1 MPIQIRKVV
10 RPLALRGLA
19 QEYEDDFISVWVNP
33 NREMLARFEVAR
45 EETEQIKKQL
55 SALAAEKKADPKK
68 IREISDGLDE
78 ANRLLYAWYADI
90 WSQGEETSHHVTAEA
105 VEAWA
110 RTADPALW
118 LYLTSGTWRLINDH
132 LAHAKKG

>member
-33 NREMLARFEVAR
+33 NREMLARFDLAR

-55 SALAAEKKADPKK
+55 SALAAQKKADPLK
-68 IREISDGLDE
+68 IREISDGLDQ
-78 ANRLLYAWYADI
+78 ANQLLYAWYAEI
-90 WSQGEETSHHVTAEA
+90 WSQGEDASHHVTAEG
-105 VEAWA
+105 VEEWA

-118 LYLTSGTWRLINDH
+118 LYLTSGSWRLINDH

>member
-55 SALAAEKKADPKK
+55 SALASQKKADPEK
-68 IREISDGLDE
+68 IREISDGLDQ
-78 ANRLLYAWYADI
+78 ANQLLYAWYAEI
-90 WSQGEETSHHVTAEA
+90 WSQGEDARHHVMAEG

-118 LYLTSGTWRLINDH
+118 LYLTSGSWRLINDH